1 MSFVQETIMPADYI
15 AGNFERP
22 HRLIERINMIKHGI
36 ISIMCL
42 LLLVSGW
49 DAQAQ
54 TSVTGKVLG
63 KQEEPIEGAY
73 VRILNTNLTTI
84 TNTQGEFTLSLAP
97 GPYVAFVTAVG
108 YAAHEEKF
116 TVSPTQ
122 QALVIDL
129 QETAVTLEDVVVTAQ
144 KQEDDQQ
151 RVPFSITALS
161 GKKLEEFRVWNIRDI
176 TAIVPNLY
184 SSNPGDNR
192 NVTSLRGITTTSYD
206 PAVATYIDGV
216 NQFSLDTYLAPLF
229 DIERIEVL
237 RGPQGTLYGRN
248 AMGGVINIVTRQPSN
263 DFRGYAEAS
272 AGNYHQQRYSF
283 AVRTPLV
290 KDKLFLGVAGMYE
303 GTNGFYTNAFDGS
316 DFDKRHTLTG
326 NYYLTY
332 LASPAWSFTLNV
344 KHHAHR
350 NKGAFVLAGS
360 VDEALGNPFMLN
372 QNSRTELVD
381 NIFNS
386 SLNIQHH
393 SQAFNFQSVSTYQSN
408 YRYYKTAIDADFSPG
423 DFYAIV
429 NNYGRDWNHVQVY
442 TQEFKL
448 SSPTASTSPLK
459 WTAGTYLYYQDNPA
473 RQGFRLGKD
482 VEMIGIPPEAIG
494 VTSINT
500 STGENKGVAFYGQAT
515 YSITP
520 SIDLTA
526 GIRYDYEHRSLTLR
540 AETQPIPED
549 PTTLIVDIND
559 TTGTTSYSAISPK
572 AGVTYHINDRSSLY
586 GVYSRGFRT
595 GGLTSDPLLYEYAPE
610 YSNNFEVGSKNVF
623 FSNKIRVNLA
633 AFYTK
638 VKDVQ
643 VPTLIL
649 PEGINVTR
657 NAGELT
663 SYGMEVEFS
672 FALARGLLLET
683 SGGFT
688 EASYDRLMV
697 PAPDQGPGGTVDYRK
712 NKQIY
717 TPNTTTMAAI
727 QYTYPITDWKEL
739 SLVVRGEGFSIGDQY
754 FDLANT
760 LKQRGYDL
768 FNARAG
774 VTASGF
780 ELMFWG
786 RNLGDKTYISYAY
799 DVGAARLG
807 DPRNWGVSIRKS
819 F

>member
-1 MSFVQETIMPADYI
+1 MPFIQETIMPADYI
-15 AGNFERP
+15 AGNFKRP
-22 HRLIERINMIKHGI
+22 NRLTERIDMIKHGI
-36 ISIMCL
+36 IGVICL
-42 LLLVSGW
+42 LFFVSGW
-49 DAQAQ
+49 TVQAQ

-63 KQEEPIEGAY
+63 KQQEPIEGAY
-73 VRILNTNLTTI
+73 VRILNTNLTTV
-84 TNTQGEFTLSLAP
+84 TNAQGEFTLSLPP
-97 GPYVAFVTAVG
+97 GPYVAFVTAIG

-116 TVSPTQ
+116 TVSPTN

-129 QETAVTLEDVVVTAQ
+129 QEIAVTLEDIVVTAQ
-144 KQEDDQQ
+144 KQEDDLQ

-161 GKKLEEFRVWNIRDI
+161 GKRLEEFRVWNTRDI

-272 AGNYHQQRYSF
+272 VGNYHQQRYSF

-303 GTNGFYTNAFDGS
+303 GTNGFYTNAYDNS
-316 DFDKRHTLTG
+316 DFDKKHTLTG

-344 KHHAHR
+344 KHHAHC
-350 NKGAFVLAGS
+350 NNGAFVLAGS
-360 VDEALGNPFMLN
+360 VEEAFENPFTVN

-393 SQAFNFQSVSTYQSN
+393 GQAFNFQSVSTYQSN
-408 YRYYKTAIDADFSPG
+408 YRYYTTAIDADFSPA
-423 DFYAIV
+423 DLYSIV
-429 NNYGRDWNHVQVY
+429 NNYGRDWNRVQVY

-459 WTAGTYLYYQDNPA
+459 WTAGTYLYYQDSPT
-473 RQGFRLGKD
+473 RQGTRFGAD
-482 VEMIGIPPEAIG
+482 AGMIGLPAEAINS
-494 VTSINT
+494 TSINT
-500 STGENKGVAFYGQAT
+500 STGKNKGVAVYGQAT
-515 YSITP
+515 YTLTP

-526 GIRYDYEHRSLTLR
+526 GVRYDYERRELTLR
-540 AETQPIPED
+540 SDVQPTPDD
-549 PTTLIVDIND
+549 PTMLFPMQDD
-559 TTGTTSYSAISPK
+559 TTGITSYHAISPK
-572 AGVTYHINDRSSLY
+572 AGITYHITNNSSLY

-595 GGLTSDPLLYEYAPE
+595 GGLTTDPALYAYAPE
-610 YSNNFEVGSKNVF
+610 YSNNIELGSKNVF
-623 FSNKIRVNLA
+623 VDNKFRVNMA
-633 AFYTK
+633 VFYTK
-638 VKDVQ
+638 VKDIQ
-643 VPTLIL
+643 VPTLVL
-649 PEGINVTR
+649 PQAITVTR
-657 NAGELT
+657 NAGEMT
-663 SYGMEVEFS
+663 SYGLELEASV
-672 FALARGLLLET
+672 APARGLLLEA
-683 SGGFT
+683 SGGLT
-688 EASYDRLMV
+688 HATYDRLTV
-697 PAPDQGPGGTVDYRK
+697 SSDESPTGTVDYHD

-717 TPNTTTMAAI
+717 TPRTTSMMAI
-727 QYTYPITDWKEL
+727 QYTFPLTRWQGL
-739 SLVVRGEGFSIGDQY
+739 SLVVRGEAFSFGDQY
-754 FDLANT
+754 FDLANNIEQ
-760 LKQRGYDL
+760 LGYTL

-774 VTASGF
+774 VAGRSF
-780 ELMFWG
+780 EVMFWG
-786 RNLGDKTYISYAY
+786 RNLTDETYISYAY
-799 DVGAARLG
+799 DFGATRLG
-807 DPRNWGVSIRKS
+807 DPRNWGVTVRKS